1 MSNMAR
7 TDEIDKVVSSVRD
20 FVSHKDQQ
28 KPKAA
33 ERLVLLP
40 DQRISAETAAMETAE
55 DAFLFDVQDEEP
67 DTSNVLILEP
77 DLPADR
83 AGLEATIAELE
94 AAVTAQPDDWEA
106 DEGENFERFAW
117 VASAFDPPPIETVE
131 AVEAV
136 EAVETVE
143 TATAHINDVDQAAQ
157 EPVVQVADADDASDD
172 QDTSLLTDIDVNID
186 NETLR
191 ALVIATVHEELSG
204 EMGERITRNVR
215 KLVRR
220 EINRVLAT
228 YEISQD

>member
-28 KPKAA
+28 KAKAA

-40 DQRISAETAAMETAE
+40 DQRISAEAAAMEAAE
-55 DAFLFDVQDEEP
+55 DALMADMHADDVP
-67 DTSNVLILEP
+67 DASNVLVLEP
-77 DLPADR
+77 DQPADR

-94 AAVTAQPDDWEA
+94 AAVTAQSDEWEA
-106 DEGENFERFAW
+106 DEGENFAESAW
-117 VASAFDPPPIETVE
+117 AASAFEAPEIETVE
-131 AVEAV
+131 D
-136 EAVETVE
+136 
-143 TATAHINDVDQAAQ
+143 ATAHMDDADEAPQ
-157 EPVVQVADADDASDD
+157 ELAVQDDDADAGDDADISI
-172 QDTSLLTDIDVNID
+172 LADIDANID

-191 ALVIATVHEELSG
+191 ALVIATVHEELGG

-220 EINRVLAT
+220 EINRVLAS
-228 YEISQD
+228 YEIGHD

>member
-1 MSNMAR
+1 MSNIAR

-28 KPKAA
+28 KAKAA

-40 DQRISAETAAMETAE
+40 DQRISAEAAAMEAAE
-55 DAFLFDVQDEEP
+55 YALLSDMHGDGH
-67 DTSNVLILEP
+67 DTSNVLVLEP
-77 DLPADR
+77 DQPADR

-94 AAVTAQPDDWEA
+94 AAVTAQSDDWEA
-106 DEGENFERFAW
+106 DEGENFAQAAW
-117 VASAFDPPPIETVE
+117 AASAFETPTIETVE
-131 AVEAV
+131 S
-136 EAVETVE
+136 
-143 TATAHINDVDQAAQ
+143 ATARIDETDAAPQ
-157 EPVVQVADADDASDD
+157 EAASQVADHDDAADDL
-172 QDTSLLTDIDVNID
+172 DTSLLADIDVNID

-191 ALVIATVHEELSG
+191 ALVIATVHEELGG

-215 KLVRR
+215 KLVRC

>member
-117 VASAFDPPPIETVE
+117 VASAFDPPPIE
-131 AVEAV
+131 
-136 EAVETVE
+136 AVETVE
-143 TATAHINDVDQAAQ
+143 TATTHFNDVDQAAQ
-157 EPVVQVADADDASDD
+157 DPVVQVADADDASDD